1 MAKINENSNKK
12 NNLKKIASREARF
25 TTEKKFNNI
34 LELMFKTS
42 IFVLFGILVSKLF
55 SYLYKIIIARYLG
68 ANLYGL
74 YSLSIAIIVFFAAIS
89 GLGLSEGALRYISL
103 YRGKNEPSKTRYV
116 FSVCYK
122 LLLISTIIVA
132 LITFFLADFISLT
145 IFKNEN
151 LIIFIKIFSILIPIW
166 VFSIFFMNIM
176 IAHEKVKQ
184 QTALE
189 KILQSSTK
197 LFFLIFFIFL
207 GLKTNA
213 VIFSFFLGVF
223 VFFLST
229 FLYCRYKLSDVFLK
243 SEIRKQEKKEILKGI
258 FSYSIPLMF
267 FWLISSIFYYLDSIM
282 IGFFKTAFE
291 VGLYNTAVPIA
302 VLLAITPELFIQ
314 LFFPIITKEYARKN
328 ISLIKKLSVQIGKWI
343 FIINLPVFFLM
354 IFFPGAIINLLFGAD
369 YLEATNALRFLLI
382 GNLFSSLFIIS
393 DKLLS
398 MAGKTKTLLM
408 DLSISVI
415 ANFILNIILVPRPY
429 IFGIDNLNGI
439 SGAAIA
445 TTISLILFNLLL
457 LFHAKYHTSIV
468 PLGKEFFRIF
478 FISLI
483 PISILFIL
491 KSFIEITLI
500 SMILITITFFT
511 SYVLLLF
518 LMKGLDRSDL
528 IIIKTFKDKFLTR
541 VKNNANEHIKNT
553 KKINDIFK

>member
-1 MAKINENSNKK
+1 MAKISENSTKK
-12 NNLKKIASREARF
+12 NNLKKIASREVGF
-25 TTEKKFNNI
+25 TTEKKFNGI
-34 LELMFKTS
+34 LELIFKTS
-42 IFVLFGILVSKLF
+42 LFVLFGILVSKLF

-74 YSLSIAIIVFFAAIS
+74 YSLSIAIILFFAAVS

-103 YRGKNEPSKTRYV
+103 YRGKKETSKIRYV
-116 FSVCYK
+116 FSICYK
-122 LLLISTIIVA
+122 LLLISTIIIA
-132 LITFFLADFISLT
+132 LITFFLADFISLM

-151 LIIFIKIFSILIPIW
+151 LIIFIKIFSLLIPIW
-166 VFSIFFMNIM
+166 VLSIFFMNIM

-189 KILQSSTK
+189 KILQSSAK

-223 VFFLST
+223 IFFLST

-243 SEIRKQEKKEILKGI
+243 YELKKREKNEILKEV

-267 FWLISSIFYYLDSIM
+267 FWLVSSIFYYMDSIM
-282 IGFFKTAFE
+282 IGFFKTTFE
-291 VGLYNTAVPIA
+291 VGLYNAAIPIA
-302 VLLAITPELFIQ
+302 ILLAITPELFIQ

-343 FIINLPVFFLM
+343 FIVNLPFFFLM
-354 IFFPGAIINLLFGAD
+354 IFFPGVIINLFFGAD

-398 MAGKTKTLLM
+398 MAGKTKILLM

-429 IFGIDNLNGI
+429 IFGIENLNGI
-439 SGAAIA
+439 NGAAIA

-457 LFHAKYHTSIV
+457 LFHAKYYTSV
-468 PLGKEFFRIF
+468 APLGKEFFRIF

-511 SYVLLLF
+511 SYILLLF
-518 LMKGLDRSDL
+518 LMKGLDKSDL
-528 IIIKTFKDKFLTR
+528 IIIKTFKNKFLTR
-541 VKNNANEHIKNT
+541 VKNKVNQTPKN
-553 KKINDIFK
+553 IH